1 MLLLWTCMD
10 LLNGCAVSACI
21 NRRKGKIQVTK
32 SITLTSQWVSLSCYE
47 WLLRRLVC
55 QRWEISHTVAYKHLS
70 VNRRR
75 GLTSIFMSL
84 SGIGDATKSEN
95 PLGNKNMREVNW
107 WSGAVDQDLWQRRSA
122 GKVKKQDRQDV
133 DTGSVKW
140 LNILLKPSSYNKITP
155 DKQSETKTW
164 ATGSFLRGI
173 FFITLGPD
181 TQTAM
186 TEGKDEDERGKADCT
201 STHHED
207 FSQCTFPHKGTEDS
221 GLQIYK
227 LLL

>member
-10 LLNGCAVSACI
+10 LVNGCAVSACI

-47 WLLRRLVC
+47 WLPRRLVC

-164 ATGSFLRGI
+164 ATGSFLSGI
-173 FFITLGPD
+173 FFITLGPRHTNSD
-181 TQTAM
+181 DWRKRW
-186 TEGKDEDERGKADCT
+186 GWKRK
-201 STHHED
+201 SWLH
-207 FSQCTFPHKGTEDS
+207 FNPPWR
-221 GLQIYK
+221 LQPMYVPS
-227 LLL
+227 